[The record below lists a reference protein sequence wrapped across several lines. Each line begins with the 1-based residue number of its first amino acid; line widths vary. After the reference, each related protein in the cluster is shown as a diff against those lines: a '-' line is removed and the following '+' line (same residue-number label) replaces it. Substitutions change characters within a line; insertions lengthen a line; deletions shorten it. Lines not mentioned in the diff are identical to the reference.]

1 LDLQKR
7 ASTFK
12 KKKHLKQMGY
22 SPVMVDFPTSRF
34 TTIIPSNPKGA
45 CRKARRAAA
54 CSWAFKA
61 KESPQEKYGRYNEL

>member
-1 LDLQKR
+1 
-7 ASTFK
+7 
-12 KKKHLKQMGY
+12 MGY